1 MGKSKN
7 VGEGRYGLLTAIT
20 MITGT
25 VIGSG
30 IFFKASGVLTATGG
44 SVSQGV
50 FMFVLAALAIIFGSL
65 AIGQLAART
74 DKPGGVMTYFE
85 EFVSPRVACAYGW
98 FEVFVHYPT
107 IIVVISWVVG

>member
-44 SVSQGV
+44 SV
-50 FMFVLAALAIIFGSL
+50 
-65 AIGQLAART
+65 
-74 DKPGGVMTYFE
+74 
-85 EFVSPRVACAYGW
+85 
-98 FEVFVHYPT
+98 
-107 IIVVISWVVG
+107 

>member
-7 VGEGRYGLLTAIT
+7 IGEGRYGLLTAIT

-65 AIGQLAART
+65 AIGQWRKAAEY
-74 DKPGGVMTYFE
+74 P
-85 EFVSPRVACAYGW
+85 VAFAICRRKNTNIFSKNHCRMCIRGA
-98 FEVFVHYPT
+98 
-107 IIVVISWVVG
+107 